1 MEGDSK
7 ICVDALNSDLSSIW
21 RNKWDLSLISVSSTE
36 LWEMNK
42 HVEREEVKRRKG
54 KKKQRERELGK
65 SEKTEIELWFL
76 EWIQHN
82 TSYLYI
88 NELTLIQ

>member
-21 RNKWDLSLISVSSTE
+21 RNKWYLSLISVSSRE

-65 SEKTEIELWFL
+65 SEKTKIELWFL
-76 EWIQHN
+76 EWIQYN

>member
-1 MEGDSK
+1 
-7 ICVDALNSDLSSIW
+7 
-21 RNKWDLSLISVSSTE
+21 
-36 LWEMNK
+36 MNK

-76 EWIQHN
+76 EWIQYN

-88 NELTLIQ
+88 NELTRIK

>member
-21 RNKWDLSLISVSSTE
+21 RNKWYLSLISVSSRE

-76 EWIQHN
+76 EWIQYN

-88 NELTLIQ
+88 NELTLIK

>member
-21 RNKWDLSLISVSSTE
+21 RNKWYLSLISVSSRE

-76 EWIQHN
+76 EWIQYN

>member
-21 RNKWDLSLISVSSTE
+21 RNKWYLSLISVSSRE

-54 KKKQRERELGK
+54 KTERERELGK
-65 SEKTEIELWFL
+65 SEKTEIEL
-76 EWIQHN
+76 
-82 TSYLYI
+82 
-88 NELTLIQ
+88 

>member
-21 RNKWDLSLISVSSTE
+21 RNKWYLSLISVSSRE

-65 SEKTEIELWFL
+65 SEKIEIELWFL
-76 EWIQHN
+76 EWIQYN

>member
-21 RNKWDLSLISVSSTE
+21 RNKWYLSLISVSSTE

-42 HVEREEVKRRKG
+42 HVEREEVKRRKE
-54 KKKQRERELGK
+54 KQRERELGK

-76 EWIQHN
+76 EWIQYN